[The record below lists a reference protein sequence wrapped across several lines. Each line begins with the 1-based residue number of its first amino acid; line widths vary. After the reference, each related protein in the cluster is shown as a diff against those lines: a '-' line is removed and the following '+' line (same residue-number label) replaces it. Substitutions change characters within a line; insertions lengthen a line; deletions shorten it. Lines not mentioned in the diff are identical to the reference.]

1 MRILYHNLIG
11 YIRPFHEKSDL
22 AFLYNIP
29 MLAFIRKE
37 LPFLLL
43 GIAITGYSIYF
54 SFFTILRNEKMYA
67 HYFDLGIMHQ
77 TVHNTY
83 MSLKTGDF
91 SRFLELTDPHDTDHQ
106 VKRMS
111 VHNDILL
118 AFLAP
123 FYFIHDGPET
133 LLVIQALG
141 VAFGALF
148 VFLITEKVL
157 VYMNTSKISRVM
169 MDKAGWIAFAL
180 GISYLLYPPLQKA
193 VTFEFHAVTL
203 ATTLLLGMYY
213 FWLIKKYIWS
223 FLFAVL
229 AIFSKEQVG
238 LVTGFFALYA
248 ILNKY
253 IVIPNSF
260 RDLWRKMLKQVQHD
274 IVTFRNKE
282 NIFPLILGILSLVW
296 VVLSM
301 KFIIPGFRGSA
312 HFGSDY
318 YSYITDAPLRI
329 FPAVFRVQSF
339 TYLSELLSPVGFL
352 SVFAPL
358 QLLIAAPEFGVVLL
372 SANENM
378 RNTYFHYHT
387 VIDAFIFIAAIYGVK
402 NIDSL
407 YKKLTGNRMPFLF
420 LIIYILIPAFIAS
433 YISSSLPWAK
443 TADNYPWKQMPA
455 MVDDMRYWREYLQND
470 HIKVSSTGHLAPHF
484 TSRRYFYDFSWK
496 YTKADYV
503 LIDTHEVQY
512 GYLKKQTIPA
522 YQDLQNDKRYVKIYN
537 KDGLEVYKKI

>member
-1 MRILYHNLIG
+1 
-11 YIRPFHEKSDL
+11 
-22 AFLYNIP
+22 

-43 GIAITGYSIYF
+43 GIAIIAYSIYF

-83 MSLKTGDF
+83 MSLKTGDV

-248 ILNKY
+248 FITNDELRITRLITIEELRKKKEELYKNK
-253 IVIPNSF
+253 
-260 RDLWRKMLKQVQHD
+260 DG
-274 IVTFRNKE
+274 
-282 NIFPLILGILSLVW
+282 IFAVLLGMVSLVW

-339 TYLSELLSPVGFL
+339 SYLSELLSPVGFL

-358 QLLIAAPEFGVVLL
+358 QLFIAAPEFGVVLL

-407 YKKLTGNRMPFLF
+407 YKKLTGNRVPFLL
-420 LIIYILIPAFIAS
+420 LIIYILIPAFISS
-433 YISSSLPWAK
+433 YTLSSLPWAK
-443 TADNYPWKQMPA
+443 TADTYPWKQMPA

-512 GYLKKQTIPA
+512 GYLKEQTIPA